1 MSHFSLYIAT
11 DNAAFRDEDES
22 LMPEAIMSILADV
35 AHRIDGFTAA
45 PGESHELLI
54 RDINGNQIGSA
65 FIEED

>member
-1 MSHFSLYIAT
+1 MSHFSLYITT
-11 DNAAFRDEDES
+11 DNAAFRDEEET
-22 LMPEAIMSILADV
+22 LMPEAIMGILADV
-35 AHRIDGFTAA
+35 AHRIDGFVTR